1 MLEKITAKDY
11 MAASLVTLAPD
22 TDVMEAIQKLLKNRI
37 TAAPVLDN
45 HGNLVGIF
53 GELDCMNVVLK
64 SAYEQSMGGKVSEF
78 MTKDVQKV
86 EKDTS
91 IVDLASLFCKSSLR
105 TFPVFDDVELVGV
118 ISRTDVLRA
127 LTAP

>member
-37 TAAPVLDN
+37 TAAPVIDN
-45 HGNLVGIF
+45 HGHLVGIF

-64 SAYEQSMGGKVSEF
+64 SSYEQSMGGKVSEY
-78 MTKDVQKV
+78 MTKEVQKV
-86 EKDTS
+86 ERETS
-91 IVDLASLFCKSSLR
+91 IVDLASMFCKSSLR

-127 LTAP
+127 LTSS